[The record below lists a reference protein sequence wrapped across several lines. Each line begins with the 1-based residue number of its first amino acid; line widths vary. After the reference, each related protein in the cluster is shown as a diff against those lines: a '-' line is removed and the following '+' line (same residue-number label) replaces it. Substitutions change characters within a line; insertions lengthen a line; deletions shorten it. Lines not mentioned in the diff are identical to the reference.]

1 MKAKRLCA
9 LLLLLV
15 SVISLAAAGEVSK
28 PLAEIYKKGTVRFVP
43 DLVLDETSFPAEA
56 LIEGPTDIK
65 YDPQGNIYFCDYK
78 ANNIKKFNQGV
89 KFLKTIGRK
98 GQGPGDFNMPFL
110 LAVTADR
117 LFVWDMGN
125 RRLCSLTLD
134 GDFIKSIP
142 IQFSQGMPTKME
154 ALPDGNILIGM
165 ERNYPGEE
173 NRPGDYLIEI
183 YSRELDHQGTFYT
196 QQVWTQKNIR
206 TKEMRIAIA
215 LPFAPR
221 VCWDV
226 SPDGK
231 VIIGFSKNYEIEV
244 YSSSRGKLFS
254 FKHAYKPVK
263 VAEKDKQEFFEAS
276 LREMAGPNGGGI
288 PDYIIK
294 SIEFP
299 AKKPAFSHLK
309 VDSDGNILV
318 WPYRPKREEE
328 GIYLDAFDAEGK
340 FIDQVRLI
348 GNKETLANF
357 SRSKLYQGTFWS
369 NEVDEAGR
377 IKLIRYRLSD

>member
-1 MKAKRLCA
+1 MKTKRLCA

-15 SVISLAAAGEVSK
+15 SVISLATAGEVKK
-28 PLAEIYKKGTVRFVP
+28 PLAEIYKKGTLHFMP
-43 DLVLDETSFPAEA
+43 DLVFDETSFPAEA
-56 LIEGPTDIK
+56 LIESLTDIK

-89 KFLKTIGRK
+89 KFLKSIGRK

-134 GDFIKSIP
+134 GDFIKSMP
-142 IQFSQGMPTKME
+142 IQFSQGRPTKME
-154 ALPDGNILIGM
+154 ALPGGNILIGM
-165 ERNYPGEE
+165 EKTYRGED
-173 NRPGDYLIEI
+173 NKPQDYLIEI
-183 YSRELDHQGTFYT
+183 YTSELDDKGTLYT
-196 QQVWTQKNIR
+196 QQVLLNKFVRFEGGTTNI
-206 TKEMRIAIA
+206 IQ
-215 LPFAPR
+215 PFAPQ

-254 FKHAYKPVK
+254 FNHAYKPVK
-263 VAEKDKQEFFEAS
+263 VTAKDKQEFFEGLMYS
-276 LREMAGPNGGGI
+276 VDGVRTSQI
-288 PDYIIK
+288 PDFIIK
-294 SIEFP
+294 NTDFP
-299 AKKPAFSHLK
+299 AEKPAFSHLK

-318 WPYRPKREEE
+318 WPYRPEREEE

-348 GNKETLANF
+348 GNKEALQNF
-357 SRSKLYQGTFWS
+357 GGSKIYQGKFWS
-369 NEVDEAGR
+369 YEEDEAGR
-377 IKLIRYRLSD
+377 IKLVRYRLSD

>member
-1 MKAKRLCA
+1 MKTKRPCA
-9 LLLLLV
+9 LLLFLV
-15 SVISLAAAGEVSK
+15 SVISLAAAEEVSK
-28 PLAEIYKKGTVRFVP
+28 PLAEIYKKGTVHFVP

-134 GDFIKSIP
+134 GDFIKSMP
-142 IQFSQGMPTKME
+142 IQFSQGMPIKME

-165 ERNYPGEE
+165 EKTYRGEG
-173 NRPGDYLIEI
+173 NKPQDYLIEI
-183 YSRELDHQGTFYT
+183 YTSELDHKGTLYT
-196 QQVWTQKNIR
+196 QQVLLNKFVRFEGGTTIIIQ
-206 TKEMRIAIA
+206 
-215 LPFAPR
+215 PFAPR
-221 VCWDV
+221 ICWDV
-226 SPDGK
+226 AADGK
-231 VIIGFSKNYEIEV
+231 IIIGFSKNYEIEV
-244 YSSSRGKLFS
+244 YSSDRGKLFS

-263 VAEKDKQEFFEAS
+263 VTEKDKQEFFEGLMYS
-276 LREMAGPNGGGI
+276 VDGVQPSQI
-288 PDYIIK
+288 PDFIIK
-294 SIEFP
+294 NTDFP
-299 AKKPAFSHLK
+299 AEKPAFSHLK

-318 WPYRPKREEE
+318 WRYRPKREEE

-340 FIDQVRLI
+340 FISQVRLI
-348 GNKETLANF
+348 GNKEALQNF
-357 SRSKLYQGTFWS
+357 GGSKIYQGKFWS

>member
-1 MKAKRLCA
+1 MKTKRLCA

-15 SVISLAAAGEVSK
+15 PVISLAAAEEVSK

-43 DLVLDETSFPAEA
+43 DLVLDETSLPAEA
-56 LIEGPTDIK
+56 LIESLPDVK

-125 RRLCSLTLD
+125 RRLCLLTLD
-134 GDFIKSIP
+134 GNFLKSIP
-142 IQFSQGMPTKME
+142 MQSAQGRPDKME

-165 ERNYPGEE
+165 KKAYRGEE
-173 NRPGDYLIEI
+173 NRPQDYLIEI
-183 YSRELDHQGTFYT
+183 YTSELDDKGTLYT
-196 QQVWTQKNIR
+196 QQVLLNKFVRLEGGTTNI
-206 TKEMRIAIA
+206 IQ
-215 LPFAPR
+215 PFAPQ

-254 FKHAYKPVK
+254 FNRAYKPVK
-263 VAEKDKQEFFEAS
+263 VTAKDKQEFFEGLTFS
-276 LREMAGPNGGGI
+276 VDGVRTSQI
-288 PDYIIK
+288 PDFIIK
-294 SIEFP
+294 NTDFP
-299 AKKPAFSHLK
+299 AEKPAFSHLK

-357 SRSKLYQGTFWS
+357 SGSKLYQGTFWS

>member
-1 MKAKRLCA
+1 MKTKRLCA

-15 SVISLAAAGEVSK
+15 PVISLAAAGEVSK

-43 DLVLDETSFPAEA
+43 DLVLDETSLPAEA
-56 LIEGPTDIK
+56 LIESLTDVK

-134 GDFIKSIP
+134 GDFIKSMP

-165 ERNYPGEE
+165 ERNYPSEE

-215 LPFAPR
+215 LPFAAQ

-231 VIIGFSKNYEIEV
+231 VIIGFSKNYKIEV
-244 YSSSRGKLFS
+244 YSSDRGKLFS

-328 GIYLDAFDAEGK
+328 GVYLDAFDAEGK

-348 GNKETLANF
+348 GNKEALQNF
-357 SRSKLYQGTFWS
+357 GGSKIYQGKFWS
-369 NEVDEAGR
+369 YEEDEAGR
-377 IKLIRYRLSD
+377 IKLVRYRLSD